1 MKLTV
6 GFIKS
11 VLNIYDEMHENG
23 ISIVYLGGF
32 HHQITKMFAR
42 MAEDDMGRMDEEKST
57 IRKVYS
63 VMVETLQ
70 NITKHSDEIID
81 KFHIG
86 KGLFMIGKKDD
97 IYYVITANK
106 VTAQKKKYLEETIKQ
121 VNGANRDELKMMFK
135 QQITEGCVSEKG
147 GAGLGLIEIAK
158 RTRNKLVYQ
167 FLPLDEKNEFFILK
181 AEINSEKIKNKKT
194 LV

>member
-11 VLNIYDEMHENG
+11 VLNIYDEMTENG

-32 HHQITKMFAR
+32 HHQITKMFTR
-42 MAEDDMGRMDEEKST
+42 MAEEDMGRKDEQKST

-86 KGLFMIGKKDD
+86 KGLFLIGQKDD

-106 VTAQKKKYLEETIKQ
+106 VTLQKKKYLEQTIKE
-121 VNGANRDELKMMFK
+121 VNQSSRDELKMMYK
-135 QQITEGCVSEKG
+135 KQITEGCISEKG
-147 GAGLGLIEIAK
+147 GAGLGLIEVAK

-167 FLPLDEKNEFFILK
+167 FLPLDDENEFFILK
-181 AEINSEKIKNKKT
+181 AEINAKKINDQ
-194 LV
+194 

>member
-6 GFIKS
+6 DFIKS
-11 VLNIYDEMHENG
+11 VLNIYDEMTENG
-23 ISIVYLGGF
+23 MSIVYLGGF
-32 HHQITKMFAR
+32 HHQVTKMFAR
-42 MAEDDMGRMDEEKST
+42 MAEEDMGRKDEEKAT

-63 VMVETLQ
+63 VLVETLQ
-70 NITKHSDEIID
+70 NITKHSDEIVD

-86 KGLFMIGKKDD
+86 KGLFLIGEKDG

-106 VTAQKKKYLEETIKQ
+106 VTAQKKKYLEETVKL
-121 VNGANRDELKMMFK
+121 VNEADRDELKSMYK
-135 QQITEGCVSEKG
+135 KQITEGDISEKG

-167 FLPLDEKNEFFILK
+167 FLPLDGESEFFILK
-181 AEINSEKIKNKKT
+181 AEINAKKINE
-194 LV
+194 

>member
-6 GFIKS
+6 NFIKS
-11 VLNIYDEMHENG
+11 VLNIYDEMAENG

-42 MAEDDMGRMDEEKST
+42 MAEEDMGRKDEEKST

-70 NITKHSDEIID
+70 NITKHSDEIVD

-86 KGLFMIGKKDD
+86 KGLFLIGQKED

-106 VTAQKKKYLEETIKQ
+106 VTQQKKKYLEETIKQ
-121 VNGANRDELKMMFK
+121 VNEANRDELKSMYK
-135 QQITEGCVSEKG
+135 KQITEGCISEKG
-147 GAGLGLIEIAK
+147 GAGLGLIEVAK

-181 AEINSEKIKNKKT
+181 AEINAKKINDQ
-194 LV
+194 

>member
-11 VLNIYDEMHENG
+11 VLNIYDEMAENG
-23 ISIVYLGGF
+23 VSIVYLGGF

-42 MAEDDMGRMDEEKST
+42 MAEEDMGRKDEERST

-70 NITKHSDEIID
+70 NITKHSDEIVD

-86 KGLFMIGKKDD
+86 KGLFLIGQKDD
-97 IYYVITANK
+97 LYYVITANK

-121 VNGANRDELKMMFK
+121 VNEANRDELKMMYK
-135 QQITEGCVSEKG
+135 KQITEGCISEKG
-147 GAGLGLIEIAK
+147 GAGLGLIEVAK

-181 AEINSEKIKNKKT
+181 AEINIKKISD
-194 LV
+194 

>member
-11 VLNIYDEMHENG
+11 VLNIYDEMTENG

-32 HHQITKMFAR
+32 HHQITKMFTR
-42 MAEDDMGRMDEEKST
+42 MAEEDMGRKDEQKST
-57 IRKVYS
+57 ISKVYS

-86 KGLFMIGKKDD
+86 KGLFLIGQKDD

-106 VTAQKKKYLEETIKQ
+106 VTLQKKKYLEQTIKE
-121 VNGANRDELKMMFK
+121 VNQSSRDELKMMYK
-135 QQITEGCVSEKG
+135 KQITEGCISEKG
-147 GAGLGLIEIAK
+147 GAGLGLIEVAK

-167 FLPLDEKNEFFILK
+167 FLPLDDENEFFILK
-181 AEINSEKIKNKKT
+181 AEINAKKINDQ
-194 LV
+194 